1 MFMVRAAIFLLNC
14 CTTWPPTWLVGLSS
28 VFVFELRLAVFQNWI
43 SIFSCNKG
51 FKSKIKELF
60 FYNSNWQYH
69 RSSTF
74 PLKKQQVSLSDTPI
88 FEFYSFVMISRPAR
102 KQVFQWE
109 CRYQDLELAQNG
121 STSSSSLSLN
131 IFINKKY
138 SDFSLETSGKVG
150 YQPRSAALIS
160 KSESKLFYFI
170 YFFLLS
176 FFISR
181 PWHLEEHQRR
191 VPSWWADGHH
201 GTFWGREE
209 HAVGH
214 TGRVHVSISLSF
226 GRALGKC

>member
-102 KQVFQWE
+102 KQVFQPE

-131 IFINKKY
+131 IFINKKNT
-138 SDFSLETSGKVG
+138 DFSLETSGKC
-150 YQPRSAALIS
+150 RLSAPVSCSYLQEWEQIILFYLFIFPSFLIS
-160 KSESKLFYFI
+160 
-170 YFFLLS
+170 
-176 FFISR
+176 R
-181 PWHLEEHQRR
+181 TWHLEEYQRR

-209 HAVGH
+209 HVVGH
-214 TGRVHVSISLSF
+214 TGRVHVSI
-226 GRALGKC
+226 